1 MKFNKSLIIFSF
13 LLVALLCISSAA
25 AGEDVNIDDNS
36 SSSKLEQ
43 TGVNIEAD
51 NELISINNESV
62 LSAPKTIHVEEI
74 EENHNEMVQS
84 TIQMAIDG
92 ANAGDTIIIDG
103 RSYVHC
109 HFVVNK
115 KLTIITNVGTT
126 MTECP
131 SNTKGSGY
139 HGIFYISPEASGTVI
154 EGFDIGFNK
163 NNQVDGPND
172 YGIFVEGASDVVI
185 RNCKVSTF
193 GFSDAIRLE
202 NAKNANLVNVTLFNA
217 NNGLR
222 VINSENITVSKSNIR
237 NTNNGINIIDS
248 SQIRVNDNFIS
259 NNNVS
264 GIAFSGNGRDLTII
278 YNNVTDNFNGVRI
291 TSANHVYIL
300 SNYISFNTYN
310 GVYVDN
316 DIIKIEIKGNFFNQ
330 NHYWEVFNDFH
341 VTNLKDN
348 GNELEIVDNNYM
360 INYGSGT
367 SDIDRPIW
375 TQVYDYLPGYGEYN
389 YDAANDRY
397 IYVGE
402 MNGDYWGHH
411 RVMFIAQG
419 L

>member
-139 HGIFYISPEASGTVI
+139 HGIFIS
-154 EGFDIGFNK
+154 
-163 NNQVDGPND
+163 
-172 YGIFVEGASDVVI
+172 
-185 RNCKVSTF
+185 
-193 GFSDAIRLE
+193 L
-202 NAKNANLVNVTLFNA
+202 
-217 NNGLR
+217 
-222 VINSENITVSKSNIR
+222 
-237 NTNNGINIIDS
+237 
-248 SQIRVNDNFIS
+248 
-259 NNNVS
+259 
-264 GIAFSGNGRDLTII
+264 
-278 YNNVTDNFNGVRI
+278 
-291 TSANHVYIL
+291 
-300 SNYISFNTYN
+300 
-310 GVYVDN
+310 
-316 DIIKIEIKGNFFNQ
+316 
-330 NHYWEVFNDFH
+330 
-341 VTNLKDN
+341 LK
-348 GNELEIVDNNYM
+348 
-360 INYGSGT
+360 
-367 SDIDRPIW
+367 P
-375 TQVYDYLPGYGEYN
+375 
-389 YDAANDRY
+389 AA
-397 IYVGE
+397 
-402 MNGDYWGHH
+402 
-411 RVMFIAQG
+411 